1 MVHEVLPKLE
11 AQVGSAPVLAIARAL
26 TPAFQQALLEG
37 AVDLVGSVS
46 GSCPG
51 MGRVRC
57 RRRVRCLRDLRG
69 AGAAGG
75 WVCWPGQA
83 GSGMSRNRV
92 NALARASAQGQCSAS
107 RKNTLRWP
115 RVIRAAMCSSR

>member
-51 MGRVRC
+51 GQGEVP
-57 RRRVRCLRDLRG
+57 
-69 AGAAGG
+69 A
-75 WVCWPGQA
+75 PGPV
-83 GSGMSRNRV
+83 SR
-92 NALARASAQGQCSAS
+92 
-107 RKNTLRWP
+107 
-115 RVIRAAMCSSR
+115 